1 MGNACF
7 FKNVNCCSNKNIVS
21 NLSKS
26 DKILTKDISPN
37 EESKEKEK
45 ELDTKNEN
53 SNNKFNSILNY
64 FNTEEKE
71 ILADYY
77 KQRDKEKMM
86 TRNKDNKNL
95 ESTVKRLLEQQTLK
109 KVGPKRR
116 ETIRN
121 KGDKILHIVK
131 QIIHENKDEAM
142 RTTNTKDKE
151 SDEPT
156 LLINNSNKKGRLSQN
171 IDKNI
176 LMKNKVKKKNI
187 NIVKEES

>member
-7 FKNVNCCSNKNIVS
+7 LKNLHCCTNKNIIS

-26 DKILTKDISPN
+26 DQILTKDIPQN
-37 EESKEKEK
+37 EDSKDKDK
-45 ELDTKNEN
+45 ELNPKKEN
-53 SNNKFNSILNY
+53 SNKLNSILNY

-71 ILADYY
+71 ILAEYY

-86 TRNKDNKNL
+86 TRNKDNNKYEL
-95 ESTVKRLLEQQTLK
+95 TVKRLLEQQTLK

-121 KGDKILHIVK
+121 EGDKILQIVK
-131 QIIHENKDEAM
+131 QIIQENKEEAM

-151 SDEPT
+151 SEEPT
-156 LLINNSNKKGRLSQN
+156 LLINNSHKKGRWSQN

-176 LMKNKVKKKNI
+176 LMNNKVKKKSCNV
-187 NIVKEES
+187 VKEQS

>member
-7 FKNVNCCSNKNIVS
+7 LKNLHCCTNKNIIS

-26 DKILTKDISPN
+26 DQILTKDIPQN
-37 EESKEKEK
+37 EDSKDKDK
-45 ELDTKNEN
+45 ELNPKKEN
-53 SNNKFNSILNY
+53 SNKLNSILNY

-71 ILADYY
+71 ILAEYY

-86 TRNKDNKNL
+86 TRNKDNNKYEL
-95 ESTVKRLLEQQTLK
+95 TVKRLLEQQTLK

-121 KGDKILHIVK
+121 EGDKILQIVK
-131 QIIHENKDEAM
+131 QIIQENKEEAM

-151 SDEPT
+151 SEEPT
-156 LLINNSNKKGRLSQN
+156 LLINNSHKKGRWSQN

-176 LMKNKVKKKNI
+176 LMNNKVKKKSSNV
-187 NIVKEES
+187 VKEQS

>member
-7 FKNVNCCSNKNIVS
+7 LKNLRCCTNKNIIS

-26 DKILTKDISPN
+26 DQILTKDIPQN
-37 EESKEKEK
+37 EDSKDK
-45 ELDTKNEN
+45 ELNPKKEN
-53 SNNKFNSILNY
+53 SNKLNSILNY

-71 ILADYY
+71 ILAEYY

-86 TRNKDNKNL
+86 TRNKDNNKYEL
-95 ESTVKRLLEQQTLK
+95 TVKRLLEQQTLK

-121 KGDKILHIVK
+121 EGDKILQIVK
-131 QIIHENKDEAM
+131 QIIQENKEEAM

-151 SDEPT
+151 SEEPT
-156 LLINNSNKKGRLSQN
+156 LLINNSHKKGRWSQN

-176 LMKNKVKKKNI
+176 LMNNKVKKKSCNV
-187 NIVKEES
+187 VKEQS